1 MISELRSLHAFVL
14 PYSIWWRN
22 STVAP
27 PLLYYKILKCWKNRK
42 GGKKRGK
49 ATENPFILT
58 LFPVGFRTSRSSIF
72 VVVIVADE
80 EKLEGR
86 RHIFTIVDI

>member
-1 MISELRSLHAFVL
+1 MLEKSE
-14 PYSIWWRN
+14 
-22 STVAP
+22 
-27 PLLYYKILKCWKNRK
+27 

-72 VVVIVADE
+72 VVVVADE